1 MSIER
6 DEQIRFHELGTLT
19 SVTRWIRSHDEGV
32 AEWLKNARR
41 AYQPDRANVAEQH
54 RTAVLLFKDADGKWP
69 SRIGLLDVGGATLD
83 DVVRWSVW
91 QDPDAS
97 SRGSGADEEITQG
110 NGGKAYMVRLFS
122 GPARILGVKDRRLN
136 SKGFEG
142 PPNTVD
148 RYWPGF
154 TPNVASGCDLPDA
167 GWDAELQRALVPY
180 DLTVAELPTEIQT
193 AIRERAA
200 FTLVEGV
207 EPVEISEIY
216 KGRIDA
222 EDLVQKTLRHDQS
235 TLAIQQLRLYAV
247 QNGCLMNNGKPLEL
261 EPIRPYAG
269 SESPIPYEIPEE
281 LQDDSGRMQS
291 TTLGGARPK
300 GRVVL
305 YTSAANMHTA
315 YKNLQPRWKVT
326 YRAQNDVLGSKSVA
340 ELVPAVPGSYYIYA
354 TVELSALKPDYVDLG
369 RRRPND
375 GPLIRAVDRFL
386 AEKIRDL
393 SRAISERRRHEQDQ
407 QALDQVHEE
416 NRKLD
421 SFKNRF
427 LPPGGFGGNGGTGDD
442 GKGPGTIIIDPPPRQ
457 FGEVPEAIEISW
469 PLTETLRVG
478 KGVSLNITPIVRPHV
493 RDAAGRIVPQVEL
506 EWHSADRHTVAF
518 ERGSHIQATGKG
530 KTEIWAIIPGG
541 SIESPRIAVEVWCV
555 DHVLLTPRSLEIP
568 LGKKQQ
574 ILAEVTSDDGERS
587 TNVFLNWTH
596 EADDQLI
603 VRIHPAGWVTG
614 NRLGRTSITAG
625 AGNPAE
631 GGVWAR
637 IPAEVTV
644 VPNPEELK
652 RGGGFPQLLLTDR
665 DVDQDGNGHESNA
678 DMPALWQE
686 RTDWM
691 NNVWWLNLGAPDAA
705 FFFAQRAENPTLWRA
720 FHAQKVVEMVT
731 QVHMSDEFSRL
742 GENERKDFWGNHKLS
757 LEAHQ
762 IRLSEPMWQVLQSYV
777 MSGSGLE

>member
-1 MSIER
+1 
-6 DEQIRFHELGTLT
+6 
-19 SVTRWIRSHDEGV
+19 
-32 AEWLKNARR
+32 
-41 AYQPDRANVAEQH
+41 
-54 RTAVLLFKDADGKWP
+54 
-69 SRIGLLDVGGATLD
+69 
-83 DVVRWSVW
+83 
-91 QDPDAS
+91 
-97 SRGSGADEEITQG
+97 
-110 NGGKAYMVRLFS
+110 MVRLFR
-122 GPARILGVKDRRLN
+122 GPARILGIKDRKLN
-136 SKGFEG
+136 CKGFDG
-142 PPNTVD
+142 PQNTVD
-148 RYWPGF
+148 RGTPGF
-154 TPNVASGCDLPDA
+154 MPNAASGRDLPNIT
-167 GWDAELQRALVPY
+167 WDAELQRALAPY
-180 DLTVAELPTEIQT
+180 DLTVAELPPEIQT
-193 AIRERAA
+193 AVREREA

-207 EPVEISEIY
+207 EPADTY
-216 KGRIDA
+216 KGRIEA

-235 TLAIQQLRLYAV
+235 TLAIQQLRLYAI
-247 QNGCLMNNGKPLEL
+247 QNGRLMNSGKPLEL
-261 EPIRPYAG
+261 EPIRPYPG
-269 SESPIPYEIPEE
+269 FENPIPHEIPEE
-281 LQDDSGRMQS
+281 LPDENGRMQS
-291 TTLGGARPK
+291 TTLGGTRPK

-305 YTSAANMHTA
+305 YTSVNNMHTA

-326 YRAQNDVLGSKSVA
+326 YRAQNDMLGSKSVA
-340 ELVPAVPGSYYIYA
+340 ELVPGVPGSYFIYA

-386 AEKIRDL
+386 VEKIRDL
-393 SRAISERRRHEQDQ
+393 SKAISERRRHEQDQ

-427 LPPGGFGGNGGTGDD
+427 LPAGGFGGNGGAGDD
-442 GKGPGTIIIDPPPRQ
+442 EKGGGGGGGGGGGRGQ
-457 FGEVPEAIEISW
+457 CGEVPEMIEISW
-469 PLTETLRVG
+469 PLGETLRLG
-478 KGVSLNITPIVRPHV
+478 KGVNLNLTPIVRPHV

-506 EWHSADRHTVAF
+506 EWRSTDRHVVTF
-518 ERGSHIQATGKG
+518 ERCSHIKATGKG
-530 KTEIWAIIPGG
+530 RAEIWATIPNS
-541 SIESPRIAVEVWCV
+541 SIQSPRIAVEIWCV

-574 ILAEVTSDDGERS
+574 ILAEVTSDEGERS

-625 AGNPAE
+625 AGNPTE

-665 DVDQDGNGHESNA
+665 DVDQDGNGRESNP
-678 DMPALWQE
+678 DQPALWQE
-686 RTDWM
+686 RIDWM
-691 NNVWWLNLGAPDAA
+691 NNVWWLNLGASDAA
-705 FFFAQRAENPTLWRA
+705 FFFKQRAENPMFWRA

-731 QVHMSDEFSRL
+731 QVHMNEEFTRL
-742 GENERKDFWGNHKLS
+742 GEAERKDFWGNHKLS
-757 LEAHQ
+757 LESHQ

-777 MSGSGLE
+777 MSGTGLE